1 VTIASVEHNSRA
13 VYSALLRTFDGNRGM
28 LREALQYW
36 FDHFGSSG
44 AFRATQ
50 FIDGLMQHVGLT
62 DVQRRSLS
70 IALYSALGQPTQA
83 LPPLPDS
90 LRPGA
95 AAPAVAVAIGST
107 QRAIETTSA
116 APKPVPLVES
126 PERPAH
132 MTIFLACLQQ
142 LVADVQRKPG
152 ATQELTEVLQD
163 VLEDADVPNNIRSSL
178 EAWTRADFATSAW
191 HGDYPPALLRRALN
205 TFYVALCEVL
215 GPVATD
221 RALSRAIAAAEQLPE
236 STAFMPKQLL

>member
-95 AAPAVAVAIGST
+95 ATPTQATGAP
-107 QRAIETTSA
+107 RAA
-116 APKPVPLVES
+116 ADATPAAAKIAPLVES

-152 ATQELTEVLQD
+152 ATQELAEVLHD
-163 VLEDADVPNNIRSSL
+163 VLEEADVPNNVRSSL

-191 HGDYPPALLRRALN
+191 HGDYSPMLLRRALN

-221 RALSRAIAAAEQLPE
+221 RALSRAIAAAEQLSE
-236 STAFMPKQLL
+236 STTFMPKQLL

>member
-28 LREALQYW
+28 LRESLQYW

-83 LPPLPDS
+83 LPPLPES

-95 AAPAVAVAIGST
+95 AVPAAAHT
-107 QRAIETTSA
+107 AA
-116 APKPVPLVES
+116 APPRANDPAAAAAKMPPLVAQ
-126 PERPAH
+126 PDRPAH
-132 MTIFLACLQQ
+132 IVIFLACLQQ
-142 LVADVQRKPG
+142 LISDVQRKPG
-152 ATQELTEVLQD
+152 AIRELAEVLQD
-163 VLEDADVPNNIRSSL
+163 VLEDADVPNNVRSSL
-178 EAWTRADFATSAW
+178 EAWGRAEFSTSAW
-191 HGDYPPALLRRALN
+191 HGEFPPALLRRALN
-205 TFYVALCEVL
+205 TFYVALCEV

-221 RALSRAIAAAEQLPE
+221 RALSRAIDAAEQLPE